1 LLNGRELAE
10 FKQPD
15 TTFKTQIFM
24 HSSPSLQTTRLIC
37 LLIAI
42 AGAVC
47 PLASKA
53 DDTATATTPVT
64 TNVTVAA
71 TVPETTNAPEL
82 ATAPE
87 TTNTPAPAAA
97 PETTNTSAVAPAP
110 ETTNAPPPAT
120 ALATTNPPVAA
131 TAPTITNMSA
141 TVPVPVST
149 NMPAAATV
157 PVSATTPTNVTT
169 MPATATP
176 VTAPPKTTQTPWAM
190 TPPPYQPFTLG
201 AEAGTTGFGGAASWR
216 FADHFGL
223 VGGADYFSYS
233 LSRTIQSIPYSANV
247 RLMTERAGV
256 NLYPSKDSS
265 FYISLGAYFNQNRLT
280 GTAISD
286 GSLTVDGTPVPA
298 GESVHL
304 EYKQQPVDPYASIG
318 GNLYF
323 DKARHF
329 SLGYELG
336 AFYLGNPKVHVTCT
350 DSSVDTSSNQKQVE
364 DAIKKF
370 PVWPIL
376 KLSLNYSF

>member
-1 LLNGRELAE
+1 LTVLSVSGTNKLFLLNGSEPAE

-24 HSSPSLQTTRLIC
+24 HSSSSLQTTRLVC
-37 LLIAI
+37 LLIAV
-42 AGAVC
+42 AGAAC

-53 DDTATATTPVT
+53 DDTATTTTPAA
-64 TNVTVAA
+64 TNMTVAA
-71 TVPETTNAPEL
+71 TTPETTNTPEPAPAL
-82 ATAPE
+82 E
-87 TTNTPAPAAA
+87 TTNTPAPATA
-97 PETTNTSAVAPAP
+97 PETTNTSAV
-110 ETTNAPPPAT
+110 AT

-131 TAPTITNMSA
+131 TAPII
-141 TVPVPVST
+141 T

-157 PVSATTPTNVTT
+157 PVPAITPTNVTT

-176 VTAPPKTTQTPWAM
+176 VTAPPKT
-190 TPPPYQPFTLG
+190 PPPYQPFSLG
-201 AEAGTTGFGGAASWR
+201 AEAGTTGIGGAASWR

-233 LSRTIQSIPYSANV
+233 MSRTIQSIPYSANL

-265 FYISLGAYFNQNRLT
+265 FYIGLGAYFNQNRLT

-286 GSLTVDGTPVPA
+286 GSLAINGTPVPA
-298 GESVHL
+298 GDSVHL
-304 EYKQQPVDPYASIG
+304 EYKQQPVDPYVAIG

-329 SLGYELG
+329 SLGFELG
-336 AFYLGNPKVHVTCT
+336 AFYLGNPRVNITTTPSGVVPPADLAASEQKVEN
-350 DSSVDTSSNQKQVE
+350 D
-364 DAIKKF
+364 IKKV